1 MKKRA
6 LIIAAAA
13 VVLIITVL
21 LIKSYSSSQPATITL
36 PKPNSQSDPGIDSTG
51 DSLLVVSP
59 ETVCLAL
66 SALNRMESYFR
77 VYTVTTYWDGGECRD
92 SLNVWQKGN
101 SLRMSLDHAGTVK
114 NLLIVGR
121 DLYIWYDGYN
131 GAESFT
137 YYKDFDY
144 AETDRFARLLTYEEL
159 YALDASAIAEAGYIQ
174 QQGEPCI
181 FVKYEG
187 ANSYESRIYVSVN
200 SGLLVTAEIFDGDTL
215 IYSMQSQTTELS
227 TPSDEIF
234 LPPIG

>member
-6 LIIAAAA
+6 LFIAAAA
-13 VVLIITVL
+13 VVLIISVL
-21 LIKSYSSSQPATITL
+21 MIKSYSSSQPAAITL
-36 PKPNSQSDPGIDSTG
+36 PKPNSQYGSGIESSG
-51 DSLLVVSP
+51 DSQIVVKP

-66 SALNRMESYFR
+66 STLNRTESYSR
-77 VYTVTTYWDGGECRD
+77 AYTVTTYWDGGECRD
-92 SLNVWQKGN
+92 SLNVWQKGS

-121 DLYIWYDGYN
+121 DLYIWYDGYS

-137 YYKDFDY
+137 FYKDFDY
-144 AETDRFARLLTYEEL
+144 SETDRFARLLTYEEL
-159 YALDASAIAEAGYIQ
+159 YSLDTSSITDAGYIQ

-181 FVKYEG
+181 YVEYEG
-187 ANSYESRIYVSVN
+187 TNSYVNHIYVSVN

-227 TPSDEIF
+227 TPSDEVF
-234 LPPIG
+234 LPPIV